1 LGGGALSGKYLGGA
15 RPEGARSSIWPQYFG
30 RYLTENGIKATEAY
44 VKLAKDNGLD
54 PAQMALAYVNTRPF
68 LTANIIG
75 ATSMEQLKSNI
86 GSAYIELSDDVLAE
100 IEKIHTTWPNPCP

>member
-1 LGGGALSGKYLGGA
+1 M
-15 RPEGARSSIWPQYFG
+15 
-30 RYLTENGIKATEAY
+30 AY

-54 PAQMALAYVNTRPF
+54 PASIPAPF

-86 GSAYIELSDDVLAE
+86 GS
-100 IEKIHTTWPNPCP
+100 CPY